1 MNVVFIHTSGTDE
14 ALRLTLGGNVM
25 LAARII
31 FTFHLPLAN
40 QLSLK
45 VLVFSSGDMKIVP
58 SAFAFAENQK
68 ENSLGFYIMGKGKS
82 PIPKHSW
89 RLDK

>member
-1 MNVVFIHTSGTDE
+1 MNVIFIHTSGIDE
-14 ALRLTLGGNVM
+14 AARLTLGGNVM

-31 FTFHLPLAN
+31 FTFHLHLVN

-45 VLVFSSGDMKIVP
+45 VLVFSSGDVEIVS
-58 SAFAFAENQK
+58 SAFVFAENQT

-82 PIPKHSW
+82 AVPKHSW
-89 RLDK
+89 RMDK

>member
-1 MNVVFIHTSGTDE
+1 MNVVFIHTSGIDE
-14 ALRLTLGGNVM
+14 AVRLTLGGNAM

-31 FTFHLPLAN
+31 FTFHLHLAN

-45 VLVFSSGDMKIVP
+45 VLVFSSGDMEIVP
-58 SAFAFAENQK
+58 SAFVLAENQT
-68 ENSLGFYIMGKGKS
+68 ENNLGFYIMGKGKS
-82 PIPKHSW
+82 PVPKHSW

>member
-1 MNVVFIHTSGTDE
+1 
-14 ALRLTLGGNVM
+14 M

-31 FTFHLPLAN
+31 FTFHLHLAN

-45 VLVFSSGDMKIVP
+45 VLVFSSGDMEIVP
-58 SAFAFAENQK
+58 SAFVLAENQT
-68 ENSLGFYIMGKGKS
+68 ENNLGFYIMGKGKS
-82 PIPKHSW
+82 PVPKHSW

>member
-1 MNVVFIHTSGTDE
+1 MVFIHTSGIDE
-14 ALRLTLGGNVM
+14 TARLTLGGNVM

-31 FTFHLPLAN
+31 FTFHLHLVN

-45 VLVFSSGDMKIVP
+45 VLVFSSGDMEIVP
-58 SAFAFAENQK
+58 SALVFAENQT
-68 ENSLGFYIMGKGKS
+68 EYSLGFYILGKGKS
-82 PIPKHSW
+82 PVPKHSR